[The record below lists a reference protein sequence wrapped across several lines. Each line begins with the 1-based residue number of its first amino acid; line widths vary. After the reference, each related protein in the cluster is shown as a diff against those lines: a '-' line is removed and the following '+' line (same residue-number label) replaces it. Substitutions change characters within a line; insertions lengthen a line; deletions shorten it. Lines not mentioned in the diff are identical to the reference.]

1 MKPIQT
7 VAVLGLGTMGH
18 GIAQAY
24 AAAGLRVLAYDD
36 VAAARTSLHPRVR
49 QNLQQFVRAGLATKR
64 SVEPTLKRIT
74 VCDTLEQAVRDAQF
88 VTETVREDLAAK
100 QELLARVEGL
110 VGPNTILA
118 SNSSTFPISA
128 SGARLRKPGRAIVTH
143 WFNPPHIVPTVE
155 VVPGRRTTAA
165 TTRAALALLTRVGKQ
180 AIHLRKE
187 VPGFLLNR
195 IQIAMNR
202 EVWSML
208 DQGVA
213 SVEDIDRAIR
223 GSLGFRLAAI
233 GPLEVA
239 DFGGLD
245 IHARVYNNLAPE
257 ICSNTKLSPMVAK
270 LVKAGHFGAKT
281 GKGFYSYAPRE
292 LEARRT
298 RRDRRFLALLKVLHA
313 RDGAE

>member
-1 MKPIQT
+1 MKSIQN
-7 VAVLGLGTMGH
+7 VAVIGLGTMGH

-24 AAAGLRVLAYDD
+24 AAAGLRVYAFDE
-36 VAAARTSLHPRVR
+36 VAAARTSLHARVR

-64 SVEPTLKRIT
+64 SVEPTLKRIV
-74 VCDTLEQAVRDAQF
+74 VCDTLEAAVREAQF
-88 VTETVREDLAAK
+88 VTETVREDLKTK
-100 QELLARVEGL
+100 QELLAKLEGM
-110 VGPNTILA
+110 VGPQTILA

-128 SGARLRKPGRAIVTH
+128 SGARLRRPGRAIVTH

-155 VVPGRRTTAA
+155 VVPGRRTSAA

-187 VPGFLLNR
+187 VPGFLVNR
-195 IQIAMNR
+195 IQIAMTR

-208 DQGVA
+208 DEGVA
-213 SVEDIDRAIR
+213 SVDDIDRAIR

-245 IHARVYNNLAPE
+245 IHARVFNNLAPE
-257 ICSNTKLSPMVAK
+257 ICSGTRLSPTVAK

-281 GKGFYSYAPRE
+281 GRGFYSYAPRE

-298 RRDRRFLALLKVLHA
+298 RRDRRFLALLKLLHA
-313 RDGAE
+313 RAGAA